1 LPADVLVSRGRT
13 SLKSASKRRRYDV
26 VVVGGGAHGLATAYY
41 LARDHGVRD
50 VAVLERS
57 YIGSGGSG
65 RNTTTL
71 RANYKTPETIAFY
84 RRSLELYHDLS
95 AELEYSTLISTR
107 GLLWLAHSRSQ
118 MRLQRERAELNQL
131 LGVDTSFVE
140 PEDVAR
146 LCPVLDMTGGGH
158 HPILGAS
165 WHPPGAIIRHD
176 AVVWGYAAAAQRL
189 GVAVHQGTPVSR
201 IVVERG
207 RCTGVETDAGR
218 VEAGAV
224 VLALGGYVSPLATT
238 AGVRLPITTH
248 PLQAFVTEAYEP
260 LLDRIITS
268 ADLLVYVSQTS
279 RGEMLVG
286 AEIERYPSRST
297 RSTAH
302 FLSSTAA
309 RCIDLIPAMARMR
322 VRRAWTGLCDMTPDY
337 TPIMGSSGVEHLYLT
352 TGWGTWGFKAV
363 PASGKALAA
372 TVATGTTPDL
382 IAPFGLDRF
391 ESGRLIAERS
401 SAGTH

>member
-1 LPADVLVSRGRT
+1 MRDQ
-13 SLKSASKRRRYDV
+13 YDV
-26 VVVGGGAHGLATAYY
+26 VVVGGGAHGLAIAYY
-41 LARDHGVRD
+41 LARDHGIRK

-71 RANYKTPETIAFY
+71 RSNYKTAETIAFFAN
-84 RRSLELYHDLS
+84 SLELYRDLA
-95 AELEYSTLISTR
+95 AELEYNTLMSRR
-107 GLLWLAHSRSQ
+107 GLLWLAHSR
-118 MRLQRERAELNQL
+118 RELRVQRERAELNQL

-140 PEDVAR
+140 PDQVSE
-146 LCPVLDMTGGGH
+146 LCPSLDMTGGGH

-165 WHPPGAIIRHD
+165 YHPPGAVIRHD

-189 GVAVHQGTPVSR
+189 GVHVHQGCEVTELVLQD
-201 IVVERG
+201 G
-207 RCTGVETDAGR
+207 RCVGVETALGRISAGS
-218 VEAGAV
+218 V
-224 VLALGGYVSPLATT
+224 VLALGGYVSEVART
-238 AGVRLPITTH
+238 AGVALPITTH

-286 AEIERYPSRST
+286 AEIERYPSQST
-297 RSTAH
+297 KSTYHFMSTA
-302 FLSSTAA
+302 AA
-309 RCIDLIPAMARMR
+309 RCIDLLPVMAKMR

-337 TPIMGSSGVEHLYLT
+337 SPIMGPTGVDNLHIS

-363 PASGKALAA
+363 PTAGKAVAA
-372 TVATGTTPDL
+372 CIATGHVPLL

>member
-1 LPADVLVSRGRT
+1 LIVGRGKTRLTSHSSRG
-13 SLKSASKRRRYDV
+13 RYDV
-26 VVVGGGAHGLATAYY
+26 VVVGGGAHGLAIAYY

-71 RANYKTPETIAFY
+71 RSNYKTAETIAFFAN
-84 RRSLELYHDLS
+84 SLELYRDLA
-95 AELEYSTLISTR
+95 AELEYNTLMSRR
-107 GLLWLAHSRSQ
+107 GLLWLAHSRREV
-118 MRLQRERAELNQL
+118 RLQRERAELNQL
-131 LGVDTSFVE
+131 LGVDTSFME
-140 PEDVAR
+140 PDQVAEV
-146 LCPVLDMTGGGH
+146 CPPLDMTGGGH
-158 HPILGAS
+158 HPIIGAS
-165 WHPPGAIIRHD
+165 YHPPGSVIRHD

-189 GVAVHQGTPVSR
+189 GVHVHQGSEVTQL
-201 IVVERG
+201 VVQEG
-207 RCTGVETDAGR
+207 RCVGVETAAGQIS
-218 VEAGAV
+218 AGSV
-224 VLALGGYVSPLATT
+224 VLALGGYVSQVART
-238 AGVRLPITTH
+238 AGLALPITTH

-286 AEIERYPSRST
+286 GEIERYPSQST
-297 RSTAH
+297 TSTYHFISTA
-302 FLSSTAA
+302 AA
-309 RCIDLIPAMARMR
+309 RCIDLLPVMAKMR

-337 TPIMGSSGVEHLYLT
+337 SPVMGPTGIGDLYVS

-363 PASGKALAA
+363 PAAGKALAA
-372 TVATGTTPDL
+372 CIATGQTPAL
-382 IAPFGLDRF
+382 IAPFGLERF

-401 SAGTH
+401 SAATH